1 MQIIHTLS
9 AVVVGGL
16 LTTFCQLILNW
27 HKNKQAARQVALAF
41 KGEIESLLLITEKR
55 KYIELLE
62 EAINLGQPFYFR
74 ITFSYFNIYDRN
86 ADKIGL
92 LKGDLP
98 QKIST
103 FYTQAYAILEDIL
116 DIQEEH
122 SYMSREETIGR
133 QQEMLRL
140 AKDTIEVGKDILKT
154 IDELYS

>member
-1 MQIIHTLS
+1 
-9 AVVVGGL
+9 VRRGRKGE
-16 LTTFCQLILNW
+16 
-27 HKNKQAARQVALAF
+27 KAF
-41 KGEIESLLLITEKR
+41 KDE
-55 KYIELLE
+55 
-62 EAINLGQPFYFR
+62 
-74 ITFSYFNIYDRN
+74 
-86 ADKIGL
+86 
-92 LKGDLP
+92 
-98 QKIST
+98 